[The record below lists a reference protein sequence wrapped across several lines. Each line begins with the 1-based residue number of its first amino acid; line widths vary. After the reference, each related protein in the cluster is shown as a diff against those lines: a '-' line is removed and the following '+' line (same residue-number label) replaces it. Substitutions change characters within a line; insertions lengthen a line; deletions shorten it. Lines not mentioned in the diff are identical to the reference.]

1 MFQTLTG
8 SLAILF
14 AVVGIIFVFALFMTA
29 VLRWLFLTDVEMAET
44 TTVFEASSEYHLRKA
59 A

>member
-8 SLAILF
+8 SLVVLF
-14 AVVGIIFVFALFMTA
+14 AVVGIIFVFALFMTG
-29 VLRWLFLTDVEMAET
+29 VLRWLFLTDADAGT
-44 TTVFEASSEYHLRKA
+44 TTMYAPSAEYGFRKA